1 MHESLFE
8 LFGTTISQNPLI
20 KVFFFFTLIGVLFDQ
35 FSCCSD
41 VSLSHIDECTA
52 DESYNNVGKNLDYT
66 TLIFGCYLT

>member
-20 KVFFFFTLIGVLFDQ
+20 KVFFFTLIGVFFDQ